1 MLKLRDVDVR
11 YGRVHALK
19 GISMSIPAGGIY
31 AVLGANG
38 AGKTTLLRSVLGLAP
53 HGGSIEFDGNSIG
66 EISTF
71 QRARKGIALVP
82 EGRRLFPDFS
92 VAENLR
98 IGAIN
103 RPPGP
108 DVEEDMENICG
119 MFPVL
124 RTRFNQRAST
134 LSGGEGQMLAI
145 GRALMSRPKLL
156 LLDEPS
162 AGLMPKVVRE
172 IFEMIRTIPQ
182 QGKTVL
188 LVEQNARKALSV
200 ADRVA
205 VLEVGRIV
213 LEGPVSEL
221 RDDPRIKAAYL
232 GG

>member
-1 MLKLRDVDVR
+1 MLELRDVDVH

-19 GISMSIPAGGIY
+19 RISMSIPAGGIY

-53 HGGSIEFDGNSIG
+53 HAGSIEFDGNSIG
-66 EISTF
+66 GISTF

-103 RPPGP
+103 RLPNP
-108 DVEEDMENICG
+108 DIEEDIENICG

-162 AGLMPKVVRE
+162 AGLMPKVVGE

-200 ADRVA
+200 AGHVA

-221 RDDPRIKAAYL
+221 RDDSRIKAAYL

>member
-1 MLKLRDVDVR
+1 MLKLRDVDVH

-53 HGGSIEFDGNSIG
+53 HDGSIEFDGNSIG

-71 QRARKGIALVP
+71 HRARKGIALVP

-103 RPPGP
+103 RRPGP
-108 DVEEDMENICG
+108 DVEQDMENICG

-200 ADRVA
+200 AGHVA

>member
-1 MLKLRDVDVR
+1 
-11 YGRVHALK
+11 
-19 GISMSIPAGGIY
+19 MSIPAGGIY

-53 HGGSIEFDGNSIG
+53 HDGSIEFDGNSIG

-71 QRARKGIALVP
+71 HRARKGIALVP

-103 RPPGP
+103 RRPGP
-108 DVEEDMENICG
+108 DVEQDMENICG

-200 ADRVA
+200 AGHVA

>member
-1 MLKLRDVDVR
+1 MLKLRDVDVH

-19 GISMSIPAGGIY
+19 SISMSIPAGGIY

-53 HGGSIEFDGNSIG
+53 HAGSIEFDGNAIG
-66 EISTF
+66 KISTF
-71 QRARKGIALVP
+71 HRARKGIALVP

-103 RPPGP
+103 RPSGP

-162 AGLMPKVVRE
+162 AGLMPKVVGE

-200 ADRVA
+200 ADHVA
-205 VLEVGRIV
+205 VLEVGRIM

>member
-1 MLKLRDVDVR
+1 
-11 YGRVHALK
+11 
-19 GISMSIPAGGIY
+19 
-31 AVLGANG
+31 
-38 AGKTTLLRSVLGLAP
+38 
-53 HGGSIEFDGNSIG
+53 
-66 EISTF
+66 
-71 QRARKGIALVP
+71 
-82 EGRRLFPDFS
+82 
-92 VAENLR
+92 
-98 IGAIN
+98 
-103 RPPGP
+103 
-108 DVEEDMENICG
+108 
-119 MFPVL
+119 
-124 RTRFNQRAST
+124 
-134 LSGGEGQMLAI
+134 
-145 GRALMSRPKLL
+145 L

-200 ADRVA
+200 ADHVA

>member
-1 MLKLRDVDVR
+1 MLKLRNVDVH
-11 YGRVHALK
+11 YGQVHALK
-19 GISMSIPAGGIY
+19 GISMSVPAGGIY

-53 HGGSIEFDGNSIG
+53 HDGSIEFDGNSIG

-71 QRARKGIALVP
+71 RRARKGIALVP

-103 RPPGP
+103 RPASP
-108 DVEEDMENICG
+108 DLEEDMESICG

-162 AGLMPKVVRE
+162 AGLMPKVVGE
-172 IFEMIRTIPQ
+172 IFELIRSIPQ
-182 QGKTVL
+182 QAKTVL
-188 LVEQNARKALSV
+188 LVEQNARKALTV
-200 ADRVA
+200 ADYVA

-221 RDDPRIKAAYL
+221 RNDPRIKAAYL